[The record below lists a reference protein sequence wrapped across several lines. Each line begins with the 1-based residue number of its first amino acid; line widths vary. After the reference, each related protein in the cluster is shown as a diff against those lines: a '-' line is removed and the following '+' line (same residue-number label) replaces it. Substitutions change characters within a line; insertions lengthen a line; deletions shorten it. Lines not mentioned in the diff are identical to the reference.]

1 MIRQLKNK
9 KHFLNIWETIYG
21 SLDVP
26 FAEWCG
32 KKGSQGNIVYILMN
46 NVKHAD
52 FDYTLKILHSCS
64 ASLLNV
70 S

>member
-9 KHFLNIWETIYG
+9 EHFLNIWQTIYG
-21 SLDVP
+21 SLGVD
-26 FAEWCG
+26 FDWCG
-32 KKGSQGNIVYILMN
+32 KKGSQGNIVHILMN

-52 FDYTLKILHSCS
+52 FDYTIKILHSCI
-64 ASLLNV
+64 ASLLKV